1 MASEF
6 QMVGA
11 ANENVLQPYFFSF
24 ADGIVILSFLMV
36 CRVATFLLYRKVL
49 THVRLKRLTEVSCI

>member
-6 QMVGA
+6 QILGV
-11 ANENVLQPYFFSF
+11 ANEKDLQPYFFNF

-36 CRVATFLLYRKVL
+36 CIGLQHFCYIGR
-49 THVRLKRLTEVSCI
+49 C